1 RRGHPYIESQTKST
15 SATLANTPD
24 GTSPHSQSLHRTR
37 RSHPI
42 DEAPLCESLLQDRA
56 LPGIELR
63 ALVRRGLRGHVQ
75 GAGLAAAP
83 VGPHALRARQRL
95 VALAE
100 LLARAHQVAHVVQR
114 AALVATLVGDV
125 ATRASEREPRLA
137 P

>member
-1 RRGHPYIESQTKST
+1 MPDM
-15 SATLANTPD
+15 NTPCVLASH
-24 GTSPHSQSLHRTR
+24 SPIAPDR
-37 RSHPI
+37 RSPS
-42 DEAPLCESLLQDRA
+42 CESLLQDRA

-63 ALVRRGLRGHVQ
+63 ALIRRGLRGHVQ

-137 P
+137 PLLPAARPRER